1 MISLIS
7 NEKNSDIHIWEG
19 VNKTILISFE
29 DTKSLYSYKSL
40 DDAINSLYIDGYNN
54 TARKLHMEN
63 K

>member
-1 MISLIS
+1 MISLES
-7 NEKNSDIHIWEG
+7 NEKNSSIHIWEG

-29 DTKSLYSYKSL
+29 DTKSLYSYKSI

-54 TARKLHMEN
+54 TARKLQEN